1 MPPRCDE
8 IPANRIPDSI
18 LETTGPVNDGNQLL
32 IEDFLNGDLAA
43 FREII
48 DSYGPRVQAV
58 AYQMTG
64 NSSDSQD
71 IAQEVFLRLYNSL
84 DKFDPKY
91 RFSTWLYR
99 VTVNVSID
107 YLRKHSRHLEQ
118 SLEEIE
124 KGSTLADCAPHPES
138 DLERK
143 ELRGAIGHL
152 TGKLS
157 LKQRKVFVL
166 RDLQGFPTPEVA
178 RILDC
183 SQATVR
189 VHLAAAR
196 IRVRD
201 ALLKY
206 YPEFVDSIPYGRRK

>member
-1 MPPRCDE
+1 MSD
-8 IPANRIPDSI
+8 D
-18 LETTGPVNDGNQLL
+18 NQLL
-32 IEDFLNGDLAA
+32 IADFLNGDLAA

-48 DSYGPRVQAV
+48 DSHGPRVQAI
-58 AYQMTG
+58 AYQLTG

-71 IAQEVFLRLYNSL
+71 IAQEVFLKLYRSL
-84 DKFDPKY
+84 GTFDPRY

-107 YLRKHSRHLEQ
+107 YLRKHARPLEL
-118 SLEEIE
+118 SLEEVDQAHSAAE
-124 KGSTLADCAPHPES
+124 ETPHPGSE
-138 DLERK
+138 LERN
-143 ELRGAIGHL
+143 ELRGAIRQLAGS
-152 TGKLS
+152 LS

-178 RILDC
+178 RILAC

-189 VHLAAAR
+189 VHLSAAR
-196 IRVRD
+196 IRIRQ

-206 YPEFVDSIPYGRRK
+206 YPDLVESFPTGRRH